1 MKETFDF
8 SRFWKYF
15 LYDNRQMWRHNS
27 RNLLIISG
35 LGLLTYVVWILC
47 GVIFKQ
53 TWMGPSMAVRLT
65 VFVCSWLGLIF
76 FQTKSYGYLT
86 DKAAGSAWLMLP
98 ASRTEKFV
106 SMLLITLV
114 EMPVFLV
121 LVFGGIDALVT
132 ALDPTVQGWVFGNLS
147 QISAAMQSV
156 SEGGLDLGMGTAGLG
171 FNIYVQFCANM
182 LFCLLCGI
190 CFKRNKLFHALA
202 IMMGAGFLSSLAF
215 TGIFAS
221 MDMDGAIS
229 VYADKLAGGDK
240 ASLENAM
247 NIFLNAGLVLNWVLA
262 IGMGAGIYH
271 RIKTLKH

>member
-47 GVIFKQ
+47 GVIFNQ

-132 ALDPTVQGWVFGNLS
+132 ALGAPSD
-147 QISAAMQSV
+147 
-156 SEGGLDLGMGTAGLG
+156 
-171 FNIYVQFCANM
+171 
-182 LFCLLCGI
+182 LLCAAVG
-190 CFKRNKLFHALA
+190 ALE
-202 IMMGAGFLSSLAF
+202 GRVG
-215 TGIFAS
+215 
-221 MDMDGAIS
+221 
-229 VYADKLAGGDK
+229 
-240 ASLENAM
+240 ASLEPDSACGTNLVCHGGA
-247 NIFLNAGLVLNWVLA
+247 NTFL
-262 IGMGAGIYH
+262 IY
-271 RIKTLKH
+271 KHVRL